1 MMINM
6 PLFTEKEAAGFLRIG
21 SLNVRVK
28 KTTEAFNNLISS
40 AGSTKVDKLDKVDRL
55 NKPWGSVDSLQSPVP
70 TVEVQIMAAPK
81 QVPAKKKRPK
91 DFPQLISMPIQM
103 NQMNHLA
110 HQPPLIENKEEYET
124 DSDSAYG
131 FGNSWSNS

>member
-70 TVEVQIMAAPK
+70 TVC
-81 QVPAKKKRPK
+81 
-91 DFPQLISMPIQM
+91 
-103 NQMNHLA
+103 
-110 HQPPLIENKEEYET
+110 
-124 DSDSAYG
+124 
-131 FGNSWSNS
+131 